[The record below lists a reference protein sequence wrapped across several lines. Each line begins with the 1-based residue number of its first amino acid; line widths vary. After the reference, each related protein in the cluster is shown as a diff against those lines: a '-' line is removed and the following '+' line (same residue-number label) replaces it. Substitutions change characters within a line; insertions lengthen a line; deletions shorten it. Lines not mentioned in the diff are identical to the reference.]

1 MFDDNAPIAG
11 KELTGKG
18 EEVDDMIGIARIPL
32 KSISQNASFHDKFAL
47 MAPKT
52 NLRVGE
58 IEVKVSV
65 MDLDS
70 MASQSIRQSD
80 VQNLHFSKEWEQDI
94 IMKIAS
100 KLSGLQCEVD
110 LLFGVFS

>member
-1 MFDDNAPIAG
+1 
-11 KELTGKG
+11 
-18 EEVDDMIGIARIPL
+18 MIGIARIPL
-32 KSISQNASFHDKFAL
+32 KSISQNASIHDKFAL
-47 MAPKT
+47 MAPKI
-52 NLRVGE
+52 NSKVGD

-70 MASQSIRQSD
+70 IASQSIRQSE
-80 VQNLHFSKEWEQDI
+80 VRNLHFSKEWEQDI